1 MKELSEL
8 HKFKMEGLTYTSPAQ
23 KILKEHLQNLD
34 KLKDIA
40 SPYHKLM
47 ESLNIAIPN
56 ISNTITELSTKN
68 EKIYQSIGL
77 NNSEFEKVI
86 NNLKNNNIPFEAS
99 LWSKIGA
106 IIKDSKID
114 YLKNLNENRFNLI
127 QDNFKDIGINSEIAT
142 IAFLENINEQVVNL
156 SEDEINDLSID
167 TANFINN
174 SIIKSN
180 LLVII
185 VTNYLNDNPSI
196 KFSIKMIYRI
206 LSIILGAYIG
216 SLFSNNSEKDKPK
229 EIVTINNYISS
240 ISDKSTEL
248 YSYKINS
255 DNALLKN
262 SNSNNSRTV
271 AKLKLNT
278 EIIILKN
285 NRKWVYVF
293 VKNDQIISGWV
304 RKEFI
309 DFPEK

>member
-1 MKELSEL
+1 
-8 HKFKMEGLTYTSPAQ
+8 
-23 KILKEHLQNLD
+23 
-34 KLKDIA
+34 
-40 SPYHKLM
+40 
-47 ESLNIAIPN
+47 
-56 ISNTITELSTKN
+56 
-68 EKIYQSIGL
+68 
-77 NNSEFEKVI
+77 
-86 NNLKNNNIPFEAS
+86 
-99 LWSKIGA
+99 
-106 IIKDSKID
+106 
-114 YLKNLNENRFNLI
+114 
-127 QDNFKDIGINSEIAT
+127 
-142 IAFLENINEQVVNL
+142 
-156 SEDEINDLSID
+156 
-167 TANFINN
+167 
-174 SIIKSN
+174 
-180 LLVII
+180 
-185 VTNYLNDNPSI
+185 
-196 KFSIKMIYRI
+196 MIYRI